1 MVCVC
6 CGCNECPNYCSF
18 NVESSLDDSVGTS
31 TVTAT
36 PASCTGCAT
45 VSESDSQTY
54 GSNTAVTNASVGPG
68 SGVSSGLSGTGRA
81 DESTSGGGVSYSR
94 FGSIVVGVVCDFS
107 SKKWKVTALLAAQS
121 FQATEPFYAGI
132 GFQKTQQTDANYFA
146 EVEIGC
152 ADVTDEIIVVGD
164 EDGVTI
170 NGTLYSWTVDSYT
183 ESCTELDGNL
193 DPQACADYLPIVIP
207 EVTVAFSRRAGC

>member
-1 MVCVC
+1 
-6 CGCNECPNYCSF
+6 
-18 NVESSLDDSVGTS
+18 
-31 TVTAT
+31 
-36 PASCTGCAT
+36 
-45 VSESDSQTY
+45 
-54 GSNTAVTNASVGPG
+54 
-68 SGVSSGLSGTGRA
+68 
-81 DESTSGGGVSYSR
+81 VSYSR